1 MAHAP
6 INSKLSF
13 DKWVALAQHGKGW
26 EYEELQTPFTRD
38 GFVYASDN
46 FRAHIAPA
54 DTANVSNA
62 QLANGRLEQVIENL
76 SKRLLDAR
84 KGVTVTFPAHL
95 LREVSAVMGKES
107 KDRCNILHVMLF
119 ADHAEFY
126 RPGQDMEVRATVNMA
141 DGYTV
146 SGDIP
151 PDGMTIAIN
160 PGYLLDALAALPPA
174 HSKGKR
180 KGEYVDTVRIS
191 VASQHKPIA
200 VDYGK
205 LSAVIMPMNVN

>member
-13 DKWVALAQHGKGW
+13 DKWVSLAQAGKDETR
-26 EYEELQTPFTRD
+26 EYLRVPYARD
-38 GFVYASDN
+38 GIVYGLDGY
-46 FRAHIAPA
+46 RAHIAPA
-54 DTANVSNA
+54 DV
-62 QLANGRLEQVIENL
+62 L
-76 SKRLLDAR
+76 SMGDISPVGKKLCKGIDFLSQSLLNAR
-84 KGVTVTFPAHL
+84 KGITVTFPAHL

-126 RPGQDMEVRATVNMA
+126 RPGVEMEVRATVSKS

-151 PDGMTIAIN
+151 PDGMTVAIN

-191 VASQHKPIA
+191 VADQHKPIA
-200 VDYGK
+200 IDYGK
-205 LSAVIMPMNVN
+205 LSAVIMPMTIN